1 MAIIEDKQLHR
12 YGNCPEPAQIRALH
26 KWLQGNGAPV
36 FSSHNLVSVYPPAA
50 EYQSVASGV
59 LAMSLPKPVDNG
71 VLWFRPEVKE
81 NIHWSGDPNK
91 PLNLETCDAGMRLRP
106 RTSFEIWKV
115 EMAGISTKWSHGD
128 LFAANDLRRS
138 ALENDLS

>member
-1 MAIIEDKQLHR
+1 AIIEDKQLHR
-12 YGNCPEPAQIRALH
+12 YGNCPEPQEIRALH
-26 KWLQGNGAPV
+26 RWLQDRGESV
-36 FSSHNLVSVYPPAA
+36 FSSHHFAGVYPPAA
-50 EYQSVASGV
+50 QYPQVASGV

-81 NIHWSGDPNK
+81 SIHWSGDPRK
-91 PLNLETCDAGMRLRP
+91 PMDLENSDAGLRLRP

-138 ALENDLS
+138 ALEHD